1 MEKNMVGSE
10 LRLATL
16 KYLLCRVNLYEKLI
30 LHNVY
35 EKLGTG
41 KNKKRFYGLRNS
53 INGEVSQILR
63 GLQLNTIPI
72 IWLLLRQYNCM
83 AGILFLRSLNELNTE
98 GVDHPREDFSWG
110 EVIVF
115 LENDLKNEGKFKSLV
130 VELNKIRDKVFKELE
145 LCEIASIVDFDVT
158 PEWMFPTSTADLRSD
173 INIINSFV
181 EGGCSNIDDLFVN
194 TLMDNERVNQTLSV
208 WKKRPE
214 ISKRLPLIEEAIE
227 AHIGGK
233 FYLSVSTLIPQVE
246 GLLRDALQSMDQ
258 NIDFTSIRK
267 EDIKR
272 ATCALK
278 DSWKSQDYALPEA
291 TLLLES
297 LPDAVSDIYEE
308 YDPTKSVP
316 GKLYR
321 HGVCHGLQTDFNY
334 KKNSIRLILLLDR
347 IIFFYVRYRTNPRYP

>member
-1 MEKNMVGSE
+1 MVGSE

-16 KYLLCRVNLYEKLI
+16 KYLLCRINSYEKLI
-30 LHNVY
+30 LHNGY

-41 KNKKRFYGLRNS
+41 KNKKRFDGLRNS
-53 INGEVSQILR
+53 INGEVSQILKD
-63 GLQLNTIPI
+63 LK
-72 IWLLLRQYNCM
+72 
-83 AGILFLRSLNELNTE
+83 TE
-98 GVDHPREDFSWG
+98 GVDHPREDFLWG
-110 EVIVF
+110 EARVC
-115 LENDLKNEGKFKSLV
+115 LENEGEFKSFV
-130 VELNKIRDKVFKELE
+130 VELNKISVEIFKESEIL
-145 LCEIASIVDFDVT
+145 EIASIVNFDVT

-208 WKKRPE
+208 WKNRPE

-227 AHIGGK
+227 AHIDRK

-278 DSWKSQDYALPEA
+278 DSWKSQVYALPEA

-321 HGVCHGLQTDFNY
+321 HGVCHGLQTDFNS

-347 IIFFYVRYRTNPRYP
+347 IIFFYVRY